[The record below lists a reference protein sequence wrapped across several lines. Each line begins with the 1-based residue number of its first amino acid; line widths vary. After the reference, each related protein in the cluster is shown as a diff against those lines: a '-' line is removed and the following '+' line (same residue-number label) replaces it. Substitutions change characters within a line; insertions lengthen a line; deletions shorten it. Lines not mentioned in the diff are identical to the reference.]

1 VPTRGDCL
9 SARATASPLRQR
21 FAGSLPLSSLAA
33 ALSLALGCGKPE
45 PKKPDRKAELE
56 QLLKQGTRQEV
67 AAAAK
72 EYRELSGES
81 PESLRTI
88 ASAYLRISDETAE
101 LEVMRALVSRGQG
114 TNDDRRRVLELAA
127 DRAKTDDA
135 LYQTGITWLKE
146 ILEKEPWCDTYAQLV
161 DWTKGRQEQAA
172 ALEQALAGCPRDTER
187 ARWFTMRAAQSGNP
201 DPSED
206 VCSAVAHGATDL
218 ASRCAIEGKTAW
230 KVAVAKAILDQEA
243 IPNLRMALTSPD
255 ATPFVMVRFAQTPGV
270 PREEACSTLAR
281 ARNVEKRW
289 LPYAS
294 HAAAIEGHYQARRQQ
309 LGCT

>member
-1 VPTRGDCL
+1 MTSSGDRRL
-9 SARATASPLRQR
+9 ASPL
-21 FAGSLPLSSLAA
+21 PLLLCASLA
-33 ALSLALGCGKPE
+33 SLGLGCGKPE

-56 QLLKQGTRQEV
+56 QLLKQGSRQEV
-67 AAAAK
+67 ASAAV

-88 ASAYLRISDETAE
+88 ASAYSRISDEAAE

-146 ILEKEPWCDTYAQLV
+146 ILEKEPWCDTYRQLV
-161 DWTKGRQEQAA
+161 DWTKGRPEQAA
-172 ALEQALAGCPRDTER
+172 SLEQALAGCPRDLER
-187 ARWFTMRAAQSGNP
+187 AQWFTLRAAQSGNP

-206 VCSAVAHGATDL
+206 ACSAVAHGATDL
-218 ASRCAIEGKTAW
+218 ASRCATEGKTAW
-230 KVAVAKAILDQEA
+230 KVAVAKAILDQDA
-243 IPNLRMALTSPD
+243 VANLRTALTSPD
-255 ATPFVMVRFAQTPGV
+255 ATPFVLVRFAQTPGV
-270 PREEACSTLAR
+270 PREEACAALAR
-281 ARNVEKRW
+281 ALNIEKRG

-294 HAAAIEGHYQARRQQ
+294 HAAAIDGNYQARRQQ